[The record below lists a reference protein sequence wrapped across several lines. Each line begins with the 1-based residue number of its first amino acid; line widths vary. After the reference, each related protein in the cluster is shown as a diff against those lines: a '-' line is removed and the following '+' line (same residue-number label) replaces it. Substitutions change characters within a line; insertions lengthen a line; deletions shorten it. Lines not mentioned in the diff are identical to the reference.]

1 MATHASGAYDL
12 SLSIHFHFHLH
23 FHLHFIK
30 SERERERESESIS
43 DFHSLVPNYYNAPT
57 QCETCVFS
65 YCSGNNLPACLSE
78 TNLPTFIFARCKFV
92 YKLHRVC
99 HAHWAWGRL
108 AYLTFYWWS
117 AESRLATTETEM
129 EMRCT
134 YLILQE
140 NRAKSP
146 YHAAT
151 TTMAKTRHLPPLWA
165 SRYPAMACQVS
176 LFSFCIFPFR
186 FFFFFCHLRQLLLWQ
201 IEAQSRKVFLIMSVS
216 EMILA
221 TFTFGLILV
230 VVNAAMS
237 MLMAKLL
244 GWLCACSIRRQTI
257 RCECTQTELSTVSL
271 YTNVDTRD
279 ALELL
284 HQSDR
289 CGLSFPGPLARGVS
303 QFSTLSSST
312 SATLCHGRC
321 RCRPRGDARMSAAGS
336 RAGQWSVPSQF
347 IASMQIA

>member
-1 MATHASGAYDL
+1 
-12 SLSIHFHFHLH
+12 
-23 FHLHFIK
+23 
-30 SERERERESESIS
+30 
-43 DFHSLVPNYYNAPT
+43 
-57 QCETCVFS
+57 
-65 YCSGNNLPACLSE
+65 
-78 TNLPTFIFARCKFV
+78 
-92 YKLHRVC
+92 
-99 HAHWAWGRL
+99 
-108 AYLTFYWWS
+108 
-117 AESRLATTETEM
+117 
-129 EMRCT
+129 MRCT
-134 YLILQE
+134 YLILRE
-140 NRAKSP
+140 NRAKCP
-146 YHAAT
+146 YHAAA

-165 SRYPAMACQVS
+165 NRYPALACQVFTLFFLHFSIS
-176 LFSFCIFPFR
+176 LFS
-186 FFFFFCHLRQLLLWQ
+186 FFFCHLRQLLLWQ

-289 CGLSFPGPLARGVS
+289 CGLSFPGPLARGVP

-312 SATLCHGRC
+312 SAATLCHGRC
-321 RCRPRGDARMSAAGS
+321 RCGWGPRGDARMSAAGS